1 MPEISGFF
9 KSIGEDRA
17 YSAER
22 FSEYFRSFMTSG
34 IKNGGDNLRVIP
46 KDPAVMT
53 VTLKSGIALIQGYY
67 YNNLANLDIAISEA
81 DSLNPRIDR
90 IIIKLNINDSVRSA
104 NAAILK
110 GTPAASPTAPSLNRD
125 FEGTGIFEI
134 SLAQIYVGAGV
145 TSILSENITDERL
158 DESVCGLINSLIQ
171 LDTATMQEAWDT
183 WFEGKTESPDGEFYE
198 EWKNWFDSVTSGS
211 PNYSKF
217 VIDESTV
224 ANQIDLT
231 VSGYTAYVDGN
242 KFEVKIAN
250 TNTDATNININ
261 SLGNKELRIGQLAL
275 SSNVVK
281 AGSIY
286 SIIYNA
292 TLGYFELFNFG
303 GGGGTGGVTEE
314 VTKLSTATETEIIA
328 VLEPT
333 FADVTVDI
341 SQLTNGE
348 IEVYVDDTIYNT
360 IDTTGSEKT
369 LTLENVLTEDNIT
382 ITTKDIFPTFSNTAR
397 VDERYVGTT
406 VGQPLGIQ
414 ISPDGTKVYIGNL
427 QTGVL
432 TQWSMSTPFAPST
445 MVYEKSFSVTGI
457 ANTLRNF
464 KISPDGTK
472 IFIVIFTDTLL
483 KQYDFGTAWDIAT
496 LTDSGKSYNWSTE
509 DTSVMCVEFNGTG
522 SKMYLGGQGN
532 DKIYQYSLS
541 SNFDLGGVSYDSIS
555 LDISGDE
562 LTITSMRFVNGGKN
576 LLFMGNTTKY
586 INNYKFLTPYLFSSA
601 SFSSE
606 VNTQASTMT
615 PTETNPLGL
624 EVIDSAMFYVG
635 ITVDTVFKFD
645 INKQF
650 EGNSYV
656 TLQYGS
662 NKIAETTKHTITGE
676 VTKAISG
683 VTKLETTIANELTGG
698 EYCIEIDGFEKL
710 SIYANE
716 TITDT
721 VFSNYPISEFKT
733 KARNS
738 TFDILNAVYDN
749 KSLDVISVIA
759 GTTSIIH
766 CIRISPDGLK
776 LFIKGYS
783 QSVNRT
789 RIYQFSLPSAF
800 ADIDTATYD
809 SVYYDYG
816 IAAHRSGE
824 FEFSPDGT
832 KLYTIGMGGDTNTI
846 HELSLTTAFDLTSVL
861 LLNTFTVRFKD
872 IQSLHF
878 NNDGTEIEA
887 ITNNVAYKHL
897 LTTAYSFAEVVN
909 TNTVKSV
916 KTASLNKYIDPTK
929 QNRLFCP
936 KSTSS
941 GIIAEYIMNEKNN
954 IYTTNSTTPDREIDV
969 SGTVTT
975 VGSTIFNDV
984 GSKMY
989 VANHIAGS
997 CIIYQFST
1005 TTTFGGH
1012 ITVRNEY

>member
-1 MPEISGFF
+1 MAEYSSFF
-9 KSIGEDRA
+9 KSIGKDRI
-17 YSAER
+17 YSADQ
-22 FSEYFRSFMTSG
+22 FAEYFRAFLTNG
-34 IKNGGDNLRVIP
+34 ILNDGTNLQISCNETDLNARV
-46 KDPAVMT
+46 
-53 VTLKSGIALIQGYY
+53 ALGKAWIEGYY
-67 YNNLANLDIAISEA
+67 YKNTAEKAIAITPDEVY
-81 DSLNPRIDR
+81 DRIDR
-90 IIIKLNINDSVRSA
+90 IVVRLDLNTAKRSIEA
-104 NAAILK
+104 VSLE
-110 GTPAASPTAPSLNRD
+110 GTASPTPTAPALTRD
-125 FEGTGIFEI
+125 LETELIYEI
-134 SLAQIYVGAGV
+134 SLAQIYVTAG
-145 TSILSENITDERL
+145 TTTIELDDITDERL
-158 DESVCGLINSLIQ
+158 NESVCGLVNSLIT
-171 LDTATMQEAWDT
+171 LETAVLQEQWDT
-183 WFEGKTESPDGEFYE
+183 WFESKTDEPGGEFFDD
-198 EWKNWFDSVTSGS
+198 WKAWFDSVTAGS

-217 VIDESTV
+217 VTDESTV

-250 TNTDATNININ
+250 TNTATTNININ

-292 TLGYFELFNFG
+292 TLGYFELFNLG

-333 FADVTVDI
+333 FADIAIDI
-341 SQLTNGE
+341 SQLINGE
-348 IEVYVDDTIYNT
+348 IEVYVDDIIYNT
-360 IDTTGSEKT
+360 IDTTSSERI
-369 LTLENVLTEDNIT
+369 LVLENVLTEDNIT
-382 ITTKDIFPTFSNTAR
+382 ITTKDIFPTFSNTAK
-397 VDERYVGTT
+397 VDEKAIGAT
-406 VGQPLGIQ
+406 VGQPFGIQ
-414 ISPDGTKVYIGNL
+414 ISPDGTKVYVGNL

-432 TQWSMSTPFAPST
+432 TQWSMSTPFKPST
-445 MVYEKSFSVTGI
+445 MTLEKSFSVTGT

-472 IFIVIFTDTLL
+472 IFVVIATGTLL

-509 DTSVMCVEFNGTG
+509 DTSVMCVEFNDVG

-555 LDISGDE
+555 LDVSGDE
-562 LTITSMRFVNGGKN
+562 LSITSMRFINNGKN
-576 LLFMGNTTKY
+576 LMFMGNTTKY
-586 INNYKFLTPYLFSSA
+586 INNYKFSTPYLFSSA

-606 VNTQASTMT
+606 VNTQAATMT

-624 EVIDSAMFYVG
+624 EVIDGAIFYVG
-635 ITVDTVFKFD
+635 ITVDTIFKFD

-656 TLQYGS
+656 TLKYGS
-662 NKIAETTKHTITGE
+662 NKTEETTKHTVADE

-683 VTKLETTIANELTGG
+683 ITKLETIVSNELTGG

-721 VFSNYPISEFKT
+721 VFSNYPVSEFKT

-738 TFDILNAVYDN
+738 TFDILNAVYDG

-766 CIRISPDGLK
+766 CIRLSPDGLK
-776 LFIKGYS
+776 LFVKGYS

-809 SVYYDYG
+809 SIYYDYG
-816 IAAHRSGE
+816 IATNRAGE

-832 KLYTIGMGGDTNTI
+832 KLYTIGMGATTDTI
-846 HELSLTTAFDLTSVL
+846 HELSLTTAFDLTSVS
-861 LLNTFTVRFKD
+861 LLNTFTVRFNG

-878 NNDGTEIEA
+878 NNDGTEIDV
-887 ITNNVAYKHL
+887 ITSNAAYKHI
-897 LTTAYSFAEVVN
+897 LTTAYSFAEVIN
-909 TNTVKSV
+909 TNTAKAI
-916 KTASLNKYIDPTK
+916 KNTSLNKYIDATK
-929 QNRLFCP
+929 QNRFFCP
-936 KSTSS
+936 KATSG

-954 IYTTNSTTPDREIDV
+954 IYTINSTTPDREIDV

-975 VGSTIFNDV
+975 VGSTIFNDT

-989 VANHIAGS
+989 VANYIAGS